1 MEKRKIKYIAI
12 SIVCILV
19 FSSIPG
25 FAYSI
30 NMEQTAEQ
38 NNSKE
43 NFDVPLDSDWY
54 YKPESYDQLVGW
66 YQDLES
72 NFSNFIEVFKANE
85 MYGTGQATGGYDLY
99 YVRITNESTGFH
111 KPEVLFLGGPHGD
124 ETVGTIGMYWF
135 LDWFTRKAFTDEP
148 CEEYSK
154 EWLNWLVDNREIYF
168 EVSHNPYGFDH
179 GPQRY
184 DGNGWD
190 LNREADYDG
199 PGDNTGGIW
208 ASENGQTL
216 YRFINN
222 HTIRTGCDIHGGTRM
237 LLYPWASTYHD
248 VVGTSPIS
256 GESYDGAPPDFYFY
270 DAAGLRVGSYIGDGG
285 GDGML
290 DESNVGTIDEL
301 IWYAV
306 YGGIAPWAYA
316 ADVEANP
323 QEDEYVEDE
332 TFGNY
337 PGAGIMWYSPEMSYT
352 KNPSESTFGNDTTDG
367 WGWEMRRFILHQ
379 TDIAQP
385 YVRWIGDT
393 VDNHVTVEAGEPI
406 PLRWQ
411 VNGSMVVDHTSVQ
424 YGSDPDPV
432 NNYDFMTG
440 DYDEYAGDYVGGTG
454 WENAMDGS
462 TDGVVY
468 MENISIS
475 EPGEYYFVAK
485 AQVDQVYGDVLE
497 PGEYGD
503 DPYLR
508 LIKERTNDSY
518 YESLVGTDGLEEIVG
533 QTWWHSPVIHV
544 TVGNMQPTAQYTWS
558 DADGASPGTTIDF
571 DASAS
576 TAENIT
582 LYEWDWTND
591 GIYEYSSDQPMA
603 SFDYGDANSY
613 QCTLRITDNLSQTDT
628 TTKTV
633 QANVVADVE
642 QTVFDR
648 GFPIRHAV
656 DGDWAG
662 AQNFT
667 PTMNMITK
675 VELYLRS
682 FGTPEFDLTVELR
695 ENDPEGTLI
704 DTQTYSP
711 SEVSSSWSW
720 FTVDFTD
727 TSVDSGTDYFIVC
740 PPAPSGVT
748 SSFGYEW
755 GYAFNNQYD
764 DGSFWF
770 TRDGGNLWR
779 DLPTM
784 YEFTFKTYGIN

>member
-1 MEKRKIKYIAI
+1 MKKRNITYAAI
-12 SIVCILV
+12 SVVCILLI
-19 FSSIPG
+19 SSMPG
-25 FAYSI
+25 IAYS
-30 NMEQTAEQ
+30 
-38 NNSKE
+38 NNLNHSETKTTS
-43 NFDVPLDSDWY
+43 DDTVVPLDSDWY
-54 YKPESYDQLVGW
+54 YKPDSYDELVGW
-66 YQDLES
+66 YQDLEA
-72 NFSNFIEVFKANE
+72 NFSDFIEVFKANE
-85 MYGTGQATGGYDLY
+85 LYGTGQATGGYDLY
-99 YVRITNESTGFH
+99 YVRITNESRGFH

-135 LDWFTRKAFTDEP
+135 LDWFTRKAFTDEM
-148 CEEYSK
+148 CVEYDK
-154 EWLNWLVDNREIYF
+154 DWLNWLVDNREIYF

-237 LLYPWASTYHD
+237 LIYPWASTYHD

-270 DAAGLRVGSYIGDGG
+270 DAAGLRVGSFMGDGG
-285 GDGML
+285 GDGPL

-332 TFGNY
+332 IFGNY

-352 KNPSESTFGNDTTDG
+352 KNPSESTFGNDTTPG

-385 YVRWIGDT
+385 YVRWIGETSENHIT
-393 VDNHVTVEAGEPI
+393 VNAGEPI
-406 PLRWQ
+406 ALRWQ
-411 VNGSMVVDHTSVQ
+411 VNGSMVVDHTYVQ
-424 YGSDPDPV
+424 YGTDPDPV
-432 NNYDFMTG
+432 NNYDFMTV
-440 DYDEYAGDYVGGTG
+440 DHDDFAGDYVGGTG

-468 MENISIS
+468 VENISIS

-497 PGEYGD
+497 PSEYGD

-508 LIKERTNDSY
+508 LVKERTNDSY
-518 YESLVGTDGLEEIVG
+518 YESLVGTDGLEEIIG
-533 QTWWHSPVIHV
+533 QTWWYSPIFHV
-544 TVGNMQPTAQYTWS
+544 TVGSMVPNAQYTWT
-558 DADGASPGTTIDF
+558 DADGDGPQTLINF
-571 DASAS
+571 DASFS

-582 LYEWDWTND
+582 LYEWDWNND
-591 GIYEYSSDQPMA
+591 GIYDYTDTQPFV
-603 SFDYGDANSY
+603 SYDYGDVDSHI
-613 QCTLRITDNLSQTDT
+613 CTLRITDNMSQTDT
-628 TTKTV
+628 FTDTV
-633 QANVVADVE
+633 QANVLLDVD
-642 QTVFDR
+642 QVVFDR

-667 PTMNMITK
+667 STLNMITK
-675 VELYLRS
+675 AEIFIRS
-682 FGTPEFDLTVELR
+682 FGNPEFDLTVELR
-695 ENDPEGTLI
+695 ENNPEGTLV
-704 DTQTYSP
+704 DSLTFSA
-711 SEVSSSWSW
+711 ENVSSSWTW
-720 FTVDFTD
+720 FEIDFTD
-727 TSVDSGTDYFIVC
+727 ITVNSDTDYFIVI

-755 GYAFNNQYD
+755 GYAFGNQYA

-779 DLPTM
+779 DLPSM
-784 YEFTFKTYGIN
+784 YEFTFRTYGIN